1 MRKMISG
8 IAATI
13 AAGGLLLGGSALQS
27 NAAPAATK
35 QQPAAAA
42 VKFKT
47 RHFDCFYE
55 TGCLSSAEVP
65 STWKAVEI
73 DDFSTKFVGTGNQ
86 FVRFDNIVDGSKTTA
101 TLLKAKQ
108 KALKGTKGLHIVSI
122 ATKKLKSNTGM
133 GPLTASTIVYTY
145 KSGKTT
151 RWVAIRF
158 LGTYGDPWATNTI
171 TVAGSPKNAKFL
183 GTVLARA
190 TNTFYNGD

>member
-1 MRKMISG
+1 MISG

-65 STWKAVEI
+65 STWKAIKI
-73 DDFSTKFVGTGNQ
+73 DVFSTKFVGAGNQ

-145 KSGKTT
+145 QSGKTT
-151 RWVAIRF
+151 RWVATRY
-158 LGTYGDPWATNTI
+158 LGTYGYDQATNEI

-183 GTVLARA
+183 GTVLARS
-190 TNTFYNGD
+190 TYSLYNGD